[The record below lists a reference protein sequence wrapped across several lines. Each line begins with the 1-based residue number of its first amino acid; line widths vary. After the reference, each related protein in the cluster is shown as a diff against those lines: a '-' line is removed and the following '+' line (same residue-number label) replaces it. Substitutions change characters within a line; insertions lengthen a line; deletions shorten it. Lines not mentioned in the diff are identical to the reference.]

1 MAVNSDFLKEKLVYS
16 KKYIERLKR
25 IIEISEKEFLDDF
38 SLQLESERIFEVISQ
53 LMLDI
58 CTHIIAHSSE
68 TPPSTY
74 SDCMNKLVDIGVIKE
89 EDSNNFINII
99 KMRNLLVHQ
108 YGIINLEILFTS
120 LKMLDS
126 DFEKFKA
133 TILSWMKKLKQS

>member
-58 CTHIIAHSSE
+58 CTHIIAHSNE
-68 TPPSTY
+68 TPPTTY
-74 SDCMNKLVDIGVIKE
+74 SECMKKLVGVGVIN
-89 EDSNNFINII
+89 EDDSLKFIKIV

-108 YGIINLEILFTS
+108 YSVIDQGMLFVS
-120 LKMLDS
+120 LKLLIT
-126 DFEKFKA
+126 DFLHFKNK
-133 TILSWMKKLKQS
+133 ILSWVEKQI

>member
-1 MAVNSDFLKEKLVYS
+1 MAINSDFLKEKLVYS
-16 KKYIERLKR
+16 KKYLERLRR
-25 IIEISEKEFLDDF
+25 ITEISEEAFLDDF

-74 SDCMNKLVDIGVIKE
+74 SECMKKLVGVGVIN
-89 EDSNNFINII
+89 EDDSPKFIKIV

-108 YGIINLEILFTS
+108 YSVIDQGMLYAA
-120 LKMLDS
+120 LKMLVT
-126 DFEKFKA
+126 DFIHFKNK
-133 TILSWMKKLKQS
+133 ILSWVEKQS

>member
-1 MAVNSDFLKEKLVYS
+1 MAVNSDFLKEKLAYS
-16 KKYIERLKR
+16 KKYIERLRR
-25 IIEISEKEFLDDF
+25 IIKISDEEFLDDF
-38 SLQLESERIFEVISQ
+38 SLQLQSERIFEVISQ

-74 SDCMNKLVDIGVIKE
+74 SECMKKLVDVGVLGE
-89 EDSNNFINII
+89 NESNNFINII

-108 YGIINLEILFTS
+108 YGKVNLKLLFAS

-126 DFEKFKA
+126 DFLKFKEK
-133 TILSWMKKLKQS
+133 ILSWLENQK